1 MVAEHLQIRGMLGAS
16 FFFEDGSKDRGNAT
30 RLFSTIAKQLAANV
44 PLLIPGIS
52 KAVALDPDI
61 SSKPPKLQ
69 FDRLLL
75 QPLLSLDQ
83 DSRTTTKVL
92 VIDGLEECIQD
103 DIQTILHLLL
113 QLQRSTCVPI
123 RIFLTSNPVGTIC
136 QGFRGLTDYQDIDL
150 HKVRAAGT
158 DSQTLTERIR
168 LLLERTNFESDASG
182 SELSDD
188 ASCPPSVFS
197 KPSILSTAVTG
208 NSLLTKTEMG
218 SAIGELVSI
227 FFEDQNMNLLYQV
240 AVGDRRIG
248 PERFARNF
256 RRLLKLFSDGLKDEA
271 QDSFDMELAN
281 LVQSKA
287 GLVANTI
294 RDKIKLIYDDPRD
307 LSTTDMSEKPIQDM
321 EKDRLPDHTST
332 VDMDDT
338 DDTDSDGDVAAE
350 RAHERFA
357 VLVSRGRSFIEESN
371 AFKKLRK
378 DLEKFVFPALEEV
391 PQVKPES
398 ANEHHP
404 APSDPIGISPARSER
419 KYYLTLQR
427 FLCHIGLQESNILP
441 HHRRLRWTNRR
452 GEKLYD
458 DYIEHEPGALQ
469 VLRDYLDTC
478 VERTKTTSEGGQ
490 GQTSAHP
497 TSSQM
502 SIPSLTWVH
511 NTGATNIADK
521 AQLPEGVR
529 SSFDQKDVELG
540 EDSNRTLRLMS
551 CIERRGHPVT
561 LHQEVVSHIKDDRE
575 LFHALRCIYHNH
587 KGRFESFWSL
597 RTIHAIHFM
606 KFTYGGHPYIDV
618 RCHNEI
624 CEKGKPCNCIPPPR
638 LVPPMGAEYECCP
651 VPPKLSPP
659 VGPQLMVSLFNDPD
673 SIQSGAAL
681 IMQQLPKRLNG
692 KLYSPCFEQEEAW
705 GIYYEEGWNWAKI
718 WLFLAIGFFLPS
730 LVFGV
735 LWGILKRDV
744 QGAFGIASW
753 WMTGATIILGV
764 IGTCS

>member
-1 MVAEHLQIRGMLGAS
+1 M
-16 FFFEDGSKDRGNAT
+16 
-30 RLFSTIAKQLAANV
+30 
-44 PLLIPGIS
+44 
-52 KAVALDPDI
+52 
-61 SSKPPKLQ
+61 
-69 FDRLLL
+69 
-75 QPLLSLDQ
+75 
-83 DSRTTTKVL
+83 
-92 VIDGLEECIQD
+92 D
-103 DIQTILHLLL
+103 DT
-113 QLQRSTCVPI
+113 
-123 RIFLTSNPVGTIC
+123 
-136 QGFRGLTDYQDIDL
+136 
-150 HKVRAAGT
+150 
-158 DSQTLTERIR
+158 
-168 LLLERTNFESDASG
+168 
-182 SELSDD
+182 
-188 ASCPPSVFS
+188 
-197 KPSILSTAVTG
+197 
-208 NSLLTKTEMG
+208 
-218 SAIGELVSI
+218 
-227 FFEDQNMNLLYQV
+227 
-240 AVGDRRIG
+240 
-248 PERFARNF
+248 
-256 RRLLKLFSDGLKDEA
+256 
-271 QDSFDMELAN
+271 
-281 LVQSKA
+281 
-287 GLVANTI
+287 
-294 RDKIKLIYDDPRD
+294 
-307 LSTTDMSEKPIQDM
+307 
-321 EKDRLPDHTST
+321 
-332 VDMDDT
+332 DDT
-338 DDTDSDGDVAAE
+338 DDTDSDGDEAAE
-350 RAHERFA
+350 RTHERFA

-391 PQVKPES
+391 PKVKPES
-398 ANEHHP
+398 ANEEHP
-404 APSDPIGISPARSER
+404 APSDPTGISPARSER

-427 FLCHIGLQESNILP
+427 FLCRIGLQESSIPP

-469 VLRDYLDTC
+469 VLRYYLDTS
-478 VERTKTTSEGGQ
+478 VERTKSTSEGGQ
-490 GQTSAHP
+490 SQTSAHP
-497 TSSQM
+497 TSSHM

-511 NTGATNIADK
+511 STGATNIADE

-540 EDSNRTLRLMS
+540 EDSSRTLRLMS

-575 LFHALRCIYHNH
+575 LFHSMRRIYHNH
-587 KGRFESFWSL
+587 KGRFESYWSL

-606 KFTYGGHPYIDV
+606 KFTYGGHAYIDV

-638 LVPPMGAEYECCP
+638 LVPPMGAGCP

-659 VGPQLMVSLFNDPD
+659 VGPQLMMSLFNDPD

-692 KLYSPCFEQEEAW
+692 KLCPPSFEQAEAW

-735 LWGILKRDV
+735 LWGILKKDV

-764 IGTCS
+764 IGTCSS